1 MAIIMST
8 VVLSLEIAHPVTYG
22 ASSLGL
28 CVGLRSMNVE
38 LTVFFT
44 TSTMPSTYHSATNYL
59 STHLMGISCLQIRL
73 ISSSSSTKSEC
84 CMKIRSSCMAN
95 LLR

>member
-8 VVLSLEIAHPVTYG
+8 IVLSSEITHPVAYG
-22 ASSLGL
+22 ASSLGS

-44 TSTMPSTYHSATNYL
+44 TSMMPSTYHSVTNYL
-59 STHLMGISCLQIRL
+59 STHLMGVSCLQIRL
-73 ISSSSSTKSEC
+73 VSSSSSTKSEC
-84 CMKIRSSCMAN
+84 RMKIRSSCMAN